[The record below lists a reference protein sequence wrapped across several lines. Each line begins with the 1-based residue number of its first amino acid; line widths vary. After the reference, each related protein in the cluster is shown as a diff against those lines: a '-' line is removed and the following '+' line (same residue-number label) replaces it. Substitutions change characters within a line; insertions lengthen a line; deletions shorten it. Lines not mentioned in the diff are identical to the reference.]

1 MYKVKLDKFEG
12 PLSLLLQLIE
22 KEDLD
27 INQISLAHIAD
38 EYIEYINH
46 KTDLGLEELADFLL
60 IASKLLYIKS
70 KSLLPYLIWD
80 KEEEE
85 ATDLEQQLKLYKS
98 FQTASLLIEN
108 IIKEK
113 HFLYSRQRV
122 LLEKGFYPPADVTKD
137 TLRTIYTILVSSIEP
152 LIKSKEVIQKK
163 IVSIKQKMSDLRDR
177 ISKNAKLKFN
187 EFISLAKD
195 KTEVVVSFLA
205 LLELIKQRL
214 VDVEQT
220 DLFKDITINRKT

>member
-46 KTDLGLEELADFLL
+46 EADLELEELADFLL

-70 KSLLPYLIWD
+70 KSLLPYLVWEE
-80 KEEEE
+80 EEEE
-85 ATDLEQQLKLYKS
+85 ATDLEHQLKLYKA
-98 FQTASLLIEN
+98 FQVASLNIEAM
-108 IIKEK
+108 IKEK
-113 HFLYSRQRV
+113 NFLYSRQRV
-122 LLEKGFYPPADVTKD
+122 VLEKGFYPPKNTTIF
-137 TLRTIYTILVSSIEP
+137 TLKTIYSVLINSIEP
-152 LIKSKEVIQKK
+152 LVKTKEVLEKK
-163 IVSIKQKMSDLRDR
+163 VISIKVKIGDLKDR
-177 ISKNAKLKFN
+177 ISKQAKLKFH
-187 EFISLAKD
+187 EFVGKAKD
-195 KTEVVVSFLA
+195 RTEVVVSFLA

-214 VDVEQT
+214 VDVEQS
-220 DLFKDITINRKT
+220 DLFKDITINKR

>member
-46 KTDLGLEELADFLL
+46 KADLELEELADFLL
-60 IASKLLYIKS
+60 VASKLLYIKS
-70 KSLLPYLIWD
+70 KSLLPYLVWED
-80 KEEEE
+80 EEEE
-85 ATDLEQQLKLYKS
+85 ATDLEKQLKLYKA
-98 FQTASLLIEN
+98 FQTASLKIEA

-113 HFLYSRQRV
+113 HFLYSRSRV
-122 LLEKGFYPPADVTKD
+122 ALEKGFYPPSNVTKD
-137 TLRTIYTILVSSIEP
+137 TLRTIYSVLINSIEP
-152 LIKSKEVIQKK
+152 LVKTKEVMQKK
-163 IVSIKQKMSDLRDR
+163 IVSIKQKMGDLRDR
-177 ISKNAKLKFN
+177 ISKSAKLKFH
-187 EFISLAKD
+187 EFVGKTKD

-205 LLELIKQRL
+205 LLELIKQRII
-214 VDVEQT
+214 DVEQN
-220 DLFKDITINRKT
+220 DLFQDITINRKI